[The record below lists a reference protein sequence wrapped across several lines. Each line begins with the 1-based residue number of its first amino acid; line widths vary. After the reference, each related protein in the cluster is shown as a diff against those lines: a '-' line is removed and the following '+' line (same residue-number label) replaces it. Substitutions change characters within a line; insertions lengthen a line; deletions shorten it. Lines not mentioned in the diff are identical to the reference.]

1 MAETTG
7 TPAPNYKLSQGTQKR
22 VFDAGVNP
30 TNEKSG
36 KTARQHLTNAAIA
49 DGVDAIATGVKD
61 QIVEKR
67 EDTET
72 RERKWDAG
80 LESMGVKGSWANASL
95 FDQFLEIEKAHQKE
109 YREAVRKG
117 DKKGQQRMLKDQG
130 ERSQQLQSWKG
141 LMETGYKIH
150 KEYGW
155 GEAIEGESPQAARNR
170 TVLDALYTLDGSAD
184 VYVSKDGPNKGE
196 MVFDVPEIGEVSYRE
211 AEEILTGGMSPMVR
225 EESAVGYSIKA
236 HDLGAEGKYFS
247 ERGTYHAHQKALAKE
262 LRGSGESKAISIL
275 QDAWYGETSLEDDL
289 RDAINKP
296 QGGIEFKIEVQGG
309 LIDGDGSGFIESHE
323 LNKANT
329 DILLEA
335 LKNDPKL
342 LAEVAADW
350 QTKKDKNIHKTAL
363 DEYNKNKSETS
374 NSGGIAR

>member
-1 MAETTG
+1 MADE
-7 TPAPNYKLSQGTQKR
+7 
-22 VFDAGVNP
+22 V
-30 TNEKSG
+30 G
-36 KTARQHLTNAAIA
+36 KIAA
-49 DGVDAIATGVKD
+49 GVKD

-95 FDQFLEIEKAHQKE
+95 FDQFSEIEKVHQKE
-109 YREAVRKG
+109 YLEAVRKG
-117 DKKGQQRMLKDQG
+117 DTKAQQKMLKDQG

-155 GEAIEGESPQAARNR
+155 GEAIEGESPKATKNR
-170 TVLDALYTLDGSAD
+170 TILDALYTLDGSAD

-196 MVFDVPEIGEVSYRE
+196 MVFNVPGIGEVSYRE
-211 AEEILTGGMSPMVR
+211 AEEILTGGMSPVVR

-247 ERGTYHAHQKALAKE
+247 EKGAYHIHQKALAKE

-289 RDAINKP
+289 RDALNKP

-309 LIDGDGSGFIESHE
+309 LIDGDNSGFIESHE
-323 LNKANT
+323 LDEANT
-329 DILLEA
+329 KILLEA
-335 LKNDPKL
+335 LRNDPKL

-350 QTKKDKNIHKTAL
+350 QTKKDKNIYKTAL
-363 DEYNKNKSETS
+363 DEYNKSKAKAS
-374 NSGGIAR
+374 NSGGVNRLQ